1 MKVISGILNYIKSVL
16 NADSDPINRAR
27 MHILFYTVT
36 ITSVFT
42 AGLVVAYALNGPLF
56 QLIRSAFI
64 CAAMVYGV
72 YKIFASHDYKPAAH
86 IAILLLAM
94 LVWSNIFLIIHAIN
108 IVTIQYVLMTITCSF
123 YMLNGRAGMI
133 YSIVVM
139 APVILHVVLSGT
151 NNIQVSVSSQQA
163 SDPVFVTVMMF
174 NFFLLIFINYHF
186 LRAFHFAINLMK
198 ESQKDEKLLNEKLK
212 EAISVA
218 EASSRAKSDFLST
231 MSHELRTPLN
241 SVIGMSYVLLADNPR
256 ADQEE
261 NMKVL
266 HFSAES
272 LLSLINDILDFN
284 KLEYGKLELESI
296 AFNPAELITSIYSGL
311 KFQAEEKGLDFTLQL
326 DDRLHTTNL
335 IGDSTRLLQVLFNLI
350 GNAIKF
356 TSKGKVTL
364 MVHIVGKP
372 GDFSELKFTIQ
383 DTGIGISSDQRDVI
397 FEPFSQAS
405 SNITRKFG
413 GTGLGLAITKQLLDL
428 HNSSIRMDSE
438 VGRGTTF
445 EFQIKYRSAGKGQTM
460 DSFTPQF
467 QSANSDLSDL
477 RILVA
482 EDNAMNVLLMKKL
495 FSSWE
500 VDADFVVNGRE
511 AVDKAEQNLYD
522 VILMDIHMPVMDG
535 YEASKRILDI
545 YKNNDEK
552 PWIIALTASVANDIY
567 NKIAS
572 AGLDDY
578 VSKPFNPLDLKNR
591 LATLSNLKARSYNQ
605 ELKD

>member
-1 MKVISGILNYIKSVL
+1 
-16 NADSDPINRAR
+16 
-27 MHILFYTVT
+27 MHILFYTMT
-36 ITSVFT
+36 ITIVFT
-42 AGLVVAYALNGPLF
+42 GGLIVTYVLNGPPF
-56 QLIRSAFI
+56 QLIRSTFI
-64 CAAMVYGV
+64 FTAMIYGL
-72 YKIFASHDYKPAAH
+72 YRIFASRDYKPAAH
-86 IAILLLAM
+86 IVILLLAM

-108 IVTIQYVLMTITCSF
+108 VVTIQYILMTITCSF
-123 YMLNGRAGMI
+123 YLLNGRSGML
-133 YSIVVM
+133 YSIIVMTPVV
-139 APVILHVVLSGT
+139 LHVVLNGI

-186 LRAFHFAINLMK
+186 LRAFHFAINLLK

-218 EASSRAKSDFLST
+218 EASSKAKSDFLST

-256 ADQEE
+256 EDQEE

-266 HFSAES
+266 HFSAGS

-296 AFNPAELITSIYSGL
+296 VFNPAELIRGIYSGL
-311 KFQAEEKGLDFTLQL
+311 KFQAEEKGLDFTLTL
-326 DDRLHTTNL
+326 DDRLNAGDL
-335 IGDSTRLLQVLFNLI
+335 QGDSTRLLQILFNLI

-356 TSKGKVTL
+356 TSKGRVML
-364 MVHIVGKP
+364 VVDIVKETA
-372 GDFSELKFTIQ
+372 DFTELKFTIQ
-383 DTGIGISSDQRDVI
+383 DTGIGISNDQRDII

-428 HNSSIRMDSE
+428 HNSLISMDSE
-438 VGRGTTF
+438 IGRGTTF
-445 EFQIKYRSAGKGQTM
+445 EFQIKYQRAAKGPGVDSSVPKFKSA
-460 DSFTPQF
+460 SN
-467 QSANSDLSDL
+467 ADLSDL

-482 EDNAMNVLLMKKL
+482 EDNSMNVLLMKKL

-500 VDADFVVNGRE
+500 VNADFVLNGSE
-511 AVDKAEQNLYD
+511 ALDKATQNLYD

-535 YEASKRILDI
+535 YEASLRILDF
-545 YKNNDEK
+545 YKDKDQK

-567 NKIAS
+567 NKITA

-591 LATLSNLKARSYNQ
+591 LATLANRKVRNCDPEEQSLTPSYPAQ
-605 ELKD
+605 A

>member
-1 MKVISGILNYIKSVL
+1 
-16 NADSDPINRAR
+16 
-27 MHILFYTVT
+27 MHILFYSMT
-36 ITSVFT
+36 ISAVF
-42 AGLVVAYALNGPLF
+42 AGGLAVNYAINGPTF
-56 QLIRSAFI
+56 QMVRSSFI
-64 CAAMVYGV
+64 FMAVCYGL
-72 YKIFASHDYKPAAH
+72 YKMFNSNDHKPAAH
-86 IAILLLAM
+86 IAILLFTM

-108 IVTIQYVLMTITCSF
+108 IVTVQYILLTITFSF
-123 YMLNGRAGMI
+123 YLLNGRAGVI
-133 YSIVVM
+133 YSILVMIPVV
-139 APVILHVVLSGT
+139 VHFVLRGT
-151 NNIQVSVSSQQA
+151 DNLQVSVSSQQA
-163 SDPVFVTVMMF
+163 SNLVFVVVLMY
-174 NFFLLIFINYHF
+174 NFFMLIFVNYHF
-186 LRAFHFAINLMK
+186 LRAFHFAIKLLK

-218 EASSRAKSDFLST
+218 EASSKTKLDFLST

-296 AFNPAELITSIYSGL
+296 VFNPAELIKGIYSGL
-311 KFQAEEKGLDFTLQL
+311 KFQAEEKGLDFTLNL
-326 DDRLHTTNL
+326 DERLNATDL
-335 IGDSTRLLQVLFNLI
+335 RGDSTRLLQVLFNLI

-356 TSKGKVTL
+356 TSKGRVTF
-364 MVHIVGKP
+364 IV
-372 GDFSELKFTIQ
+372 DIVEQASDYVDLKFVVQ
-383 DTGIGISSDQRDVI
+383 DTGIGISSDHRDII

-405 SNITRKFG
+405 SNITREFG

-428 HNSSIRMDSE
+428 HHSRIRMDSE

-445 EFQIKYRSAGKGQTM
+445 EFQIKYQRATKRQVADNSI
-460 DSFTPQF
+460 PQF
-467 QSANSDLSDL
+467 QYAGHADLSGL

-500 VDADFVVNGRE
+500 IDADFVLNGSE
-511 AVDKAEQNLYD
+511 AVDKALENLYD

-535 YEASKRILDI
+535 YEASRHILDL
-545 YKNNDEK
+545 YKDKDEK

-567 NKIAS
+567 NKVAA

-578 VSKPFNPLDLKNR
+578 ISKPFNPLDLKNR
-591 LATLSNLKARSYNQ
+591 LASLSNLKVRSYNQ
-605 ELKD
+605 